1 MSELPPEKTKEA
13 LAAAL
18 RQHLCRAAE
27 LRRRAPPGCPEG
39 DDRLALRAWQAERLA
54 ESHGRFLDSE
64 RFGEAARFFLADLY
78 GPKDFSERDE
88 EVERILP
95 MLVAMLPE
103 SALQAMALAV
113 ELDALSE
120 ELDAAMVA
128 ELRRDLSSR
137 TPAGTPAGGVGAID
151 VERYGAA
158 YRAVGRRAERLRQIE
173 LIGEVGAI
181 LEQLARKTLLSTLL
195 KLMAGP
201 AQLAGLGE
209 LHAFLAHGF
218 AAFRR
223 MGDAS
228 EFLDG
233 VARGERRLLERL
245 FAGDPEPFAPFPT
258 RA

>member
-1 MSELPPEKTKEA
+1 MSQLPPEESKET

-18 RQHLCRAAE
+18 RQHLASAAE
-27 LRRRAPPGCPEG
+27 LRRRAPPGSADG
-39 DDRLALRAWQAERLA
+39 DDRLALRAWQAARLA
-54 ESHGRFLDSE
+54 ESHAHFLESE
-64 RFGEAARFFLADLY
+64 RFGEASRFFLDDLY

-120 ELDAAMVA
+120 DLDAAMIA
-128 ELRRDLSSR
+128 ELRAHA
-137 TPAGTPAGGVGAID
+137 PPGTPAGRVGTID
-151 VERYGAA
+151 VARYGAA
-158 YRAVGRRAERLRQIE
+158 YRAVGRRPERLRQIA
-173 LIGEVGAI
+173 LIGEVGAV
-181 LEQLARKTLLSTLL
+181 LEQLARKPLLSTLL

-209 LHAFLAHGF
+209 LHSFLAHGF

-228 EFLDG
+228 DFLDG
-233 VARGERRLLERL
+233 IDRGERQLLERL
-245 FAGDPEPFAPFPT
+245 FAGDPEAFAPFPT
-258 RA
+258 LV

>member
-1 MSELPPEKTKEA
+1 MSELPEEESKEA

-18 RQHLCRAAE
+18 RRHLSAAAE
-27 LRRRAPPGCPEG
+27 LRRRAPPGSTEG
-39 DDRLALRAWQAERLA
+39 DDRLALRAWQAARLA
-54 ESHGRFLDSE
+54 ESHAHFLASE
-64 RFGEAARFFLADLY
+64 RFGEASRFFLDDLY

-120 ELDAAMVA
+120 DLDAAMIA
-128 ELRRDLSSR
+128 ELRR
-137 TPAGTPAGGVGAID
+137 TAAPATAPGRVGEID
-151 VERYGAA
+151 VGRYVAA
-158 YRAVGRRAERLRQIE
+158 YVTVGRRPERLRQIA

-181 LEQLARKTLLSTLL
+181 LEHLARKSLLSTLL

-223 MGDAS
+223 MGDDAS

-233 VARGERRLLERL
+233 VARGEKRLLERL
-245 FAGDPEPFAPFPT
+245 FAGDPDAFAPFAT
-258 RA
+258 QA